1 MNRLTVA
8 LCGLMLAALPSTSA
22 LADTLYDFSFS
33 GGGISGSGQFTTSS
47 GGPGYELITA
57 ISGTTDGQTITSLL
71 PVGTFG
77 TNDNRLLVPGLDFDN
92 AGLSYGL
99 ANGEE
104 INIYTVN
111 TEPATDEVF
120 SQLPGGDEVFHS
132 SPHTVSLDSGTTDP
146 SPVPEPN
153 SLLLLGTGAV
163 GVFGSLRRK
172 LLS

>member
-33 GGGISGSGQFTTSS
+33 GGGISGSGQFTTTS

-57 ISGTTDGQTITSLL
+57 ISGTTDGKTITGLL
-71 PVGTFG
+71 PVGAFEF
-77 TNDNRLLVPGLDFDN
+77 NDNRLLVPGLDFDVD
-92 AGLSYGL
+92 GLSYAL
-99 ANGEE
+99 ANGEW
-104 INIYTVN
+104 INIYSINSVPP
-111 TEPATDEVF
+111 EEGVY
-120 SQLPGGDEVFHS
+120 SQLPDSEPVFHAS
-132 SPHTVSLDSGTTDP
+132 FHTVSLDSVPTDP

-153 SLLLLGTGAV
+153 SLLLLGTGGV
-163 GVFGSLRRK
+163 GMFGLLRRK

>member
-1 MNRLTVA
+1 MNRLTVV

-33 GGGISGSGQFTTSS
+33 GGGISGSGQFTTISS
-47 GGPGYELITA
+47 GPGYELITA
-57 ISGTTDGQTITSLL
+57 ISGTTDGQTITGLL
-71 PVGTFG
+71 PGGAFEF
-77 TNDNRLLVPGLDFDN
+77 NDNRLLVPGLDFD
-92 AGLSYGL
+92 AGGLSYGL
-99 ANGEE
+99 ANGEW
-104 INIYTVN
+104 INIYAIN
-111 TEPATDEVF
+111 AEPAIDGVI
-120 SQLPGGDEVFHS
+120 SQLPDGEPVSYS

-153 SLLLLGTGAV
+153 SLLLLGTGAI